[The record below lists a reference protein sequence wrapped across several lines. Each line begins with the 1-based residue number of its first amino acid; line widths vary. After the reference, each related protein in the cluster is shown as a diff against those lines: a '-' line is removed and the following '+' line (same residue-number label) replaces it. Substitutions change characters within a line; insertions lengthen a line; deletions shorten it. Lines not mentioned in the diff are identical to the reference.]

1 MATQTVNFTFKA
13 GDGTARARSAS
24 FVLTASPVIDG
35 TTLVIGETVN
45 ASIAADGTGTV
56 DLHPGDYK
64 LTLTGEPNT
73 ITISVPTSGTPH
85 RLESLTGAGTTYV
98 NSDILSGGSDW
109 PEQAS
114 VPAAPAAG
122 KSKLYFKSDGLLYS
136 QDEAGTE
143 TVFASAGSGYVTVQ
157 EDGTGVT
164 ARTKLNFTGAGLTA
178 TDDAG
183 NTRTQVALAAL
194 LNDIAGITAATGD
207 ILYYDGANII
217 KLAVGSNTEVL
228 TITAGVPTWAA
239 ATGGGDLSA
248 ADIDQLA
255 ELNAIVTD
263 ATLIDTADARLSDA
277 RTPTAHNHT
286 ESEISDLQ
294 SYLLAASINTIAKLN
309 AIIADA
315 TLIDTGDSR
324 LSDSRT
330 PTAHNHAASE
340 ITSGTLPPAR
350 LGAASIDA
358 ITEIHTD
365 LKTGLDTKL
374 VTGTA
379 GTATNMA
386 VWDANG
392 DIIDGGAP
400 TGGGSFDSLSDTTVT
415 TIAAGEI
422 IKWSGTAYI
431 NNTLAEAGIAASTNV
446 ANWDTAYG
454 WGDHSSGGYLAATD
468 IDQLAELNAIVT
480 DATLIDTADARLS
493 DARTPTAHN
502 QAASTINSG
511 TMAHERGGLEADVSA
526 YSGFLKIAGGVTSA
540 VTDSSSN
547 WDTAFGWG
555 DHSATGYLSAL
566 AEDAAPQLSA
576 TLDCNGFA
584 IGDTSAGAIVN
595 FEAPIDA
602 QTHGASANGYTHNGS
617 PTRDRLLYWN
627 SSDVLTPSGIDPST
641 LIATTDARLSDART
655 PTAHNQAA
663 STITSGTL
671 AAARLPAAST
681 SAVGGL
687 ETATAAEI
695 NTGTDAGRAVS
706 PDSLAGSNYGTQVVS
721 ILVSDPNGDAIT
733 TGDGKAYWRVPSTL
747 AGFNLIA
754 VAAQLTTVSSSGIP
768 TIQIHNVT
776 DAADMLSTELT
787 IDASEIDSSTATT
800 AAVIDTAA
808 DDVTTGDQLRF
819 DLDIAGTGAKG
830 WMIELQF
837 RLP

>member
-56 DLHPGDYK
+56 TLHPGDYK

-73 ITISVPTSGTPH
+73 TTISVPTSGTPH

-98 NSDILSGGSDW
+98 NSDIISGGADW

-143 TVFASAGSGYVTVQ
+143 TVFAAGSGYATVQ
-157 EDGTGVT
+157 EEGTGVT

-228 TITAGVPTWAA
+228 TLTAGVPAWAA

-248 ADIDQLA
+248 ADINTLA
-255 ELNAIVTD
+255 ELNAIV
-263 ATLIDTADARLSDA
+263 
-277 RTPTAHNHT
+277 
-286 ESEISDLQ
+286 
-294 SYLLAASINTIAKLN
+294 
-309 AIIADA
+309 ADA

-324 LSDSRT
+324 LT
-330 PTAHNHAASE
+330 
-340 ITSGTLPPAR
+340 
-350 LGAASIDA
+350 
-358 ITEIHTD
+358 
-365 LKTGLDTKL
+365 
-374 VTGTA
+374 
-379 GTATNMA
+379 
-386 VWDANG
+386 
-392 DIIDGGAP
+392 
-400 TGGGSFDSLSDTTVT
+400 
-415 TIAAGEI
+415 
-422 IKWSGTAYI
+422 
-431 NNTLAEAGIAASTNV
+431 
-446 ANWDTAYG
+446 
-454 WGDHSSGGYLAATD
+454 
-468 IDQLAELNAIVT
+468 
-480 DATLIDTADARLS
+480 

-511 TMAHERGGLEADVSA
+511 TLAHERGGLEADVSAYSGLVKITGGATSAVTDASANWNTAFGWGDHSGGGYLASTAIDTLAELNGIVADATLIDTGDSRLTDARTPTAHNQAASTINSGTLAHERGGLEADVSAYSGLVKITGGATSAVTDASANWNTAFGWGDHSGGGYLASTAIDTLAELNGIVGDATLIDTGDSRLTDARTPTAHNHAASEITSGTVAHERGGLEADVSA
-526 YSGFLKIAGGVTSA
+526 YSGFVKITGGATSA
-540 VTDSSSN
+540 VTDASAN
-547 WDTAFGWG
+547 WNTAYGWG
-555 DHSATGYLSAL
+555 DHSGQGYLASTAIDTL
-566 AEDAAPQLSA
+566 AELNAIVSDA
-576 TLDCNGFA
+576 TLIDT
-584 IGDTSAGAIVN
+584 GDS
-595 FEAPIDA
+595 
-602 QTHGASANGYTHNGS
+602 
-617 PTRDRLLYWN
+617 RL
-627 SSDVLTPSGIDPST
+627 T
-641 LIATTDARLSDART
+641 DART

-663 STITSGTL
+663 STINSGTL

-681 SAVGGL
+681 SAVGGM
-687 ETATAAEI
+687 ETATAAEV

-706 PDSLAGSNYGTQVVS
+706 PDSLAGSAYGTAVVTVL
-721 ILVSDPNGDAIT
+721 ISDPNGDAIT

-747 AGFNLIA
+747 AGFNLVA
-754 VAAQLTTVSSSGIP
+754 VAAQVTTVSSSGLP
-768 TIQIHNVT
+768 TIQIHNLT
-776 DAADMLSTELT
+776 DTADMLSTALT
-787 IDASEIDSSTATT
+787 IDASELDSSTAAT
-800 AAVIDTAA
+800 AAVINTST
-808 DDVTTGDQLRF
+808 DDVATGDQIRF
-819 DLDIAGTGAKG
+819 DIDVAGTGTKG
-830 WMIELQF
+830 LMVEMQF